1 MCTGIGHSDEMNTL
15 FRFWSYFLRDSFNS
29 SMYDEF
35 RQLAWEDACD
45 GYQVCMQRVACQTLH
60 SCTFPCPGLRGA
72 EPALLL
78 LTIPAG
84 IAGIARRVPDRG
96 TGSWS

>member
-1 MCTGIGHSDEMNTL
+1 MNTL

-45 GYQVCMQRVACQTLH
+45 GYQVSPQRTACRTPVKAPRTT
-60 SCTFPCPGLRGA
+60 CGP
-72 EPALLL
+72 
-78 LTIPAG
+78 
-84 IAGIARRVPDRG
+84 
-96 TGSWS
+96 

>member
-1 MCTGIGHSDEMNTL
+1 MNTL

-45 GYQVCMQRVACQTLH
+45 GYQVSSQRSALHAACLQNVFDILNRDGPKRLCCGRRFPAAGSMQAKVQEATRWLAASADCACCL
-60 SCTFPCPGLRGA
+60 A
-72 EPALLL
+72 
-78 LTIPAG
+78 
-84 IAGIARRVPDRG
+84 
-96 TGSWS
+96 